1 MNNNSLINYN
11 NSKPDIGSYFEQ
23 GFNLFKQNISGFVI
37 ASILFWAVAI
47 FSYSILFG
55 PLFAGYML
63 FFVNTL
69 RKNNPKVFDIFE
81 GLYKLVPLIIAFY
94 FTSILIS
101 IGTFFLIIPGLIFIS
116 WFFFVNLLILDKNI
130 GVIEAMKLNKKMS
143 SDRGILNYMILNF
156 VLVLILTILGFLSF
170 GLGTILISPVVFAIY
185 AVAYEDAFGEQTD
198 GSDVSV

>member
-1 MNNNSLINYN
+1 MSNDIILYN
-11 NSKPDIGSYFEQ
+11 TSPPDIGNYFKD
-23 GFNLFKQNISGFVI
+23 GFTLFKESIGTFMI
-37 ASILFWAVAI
+37 ASILFWAISI
-47 FSYSILFG
+47 FSFSILFG

-69 RKNNPKVFDIFE
+69 RKNNPKVFDIFK

-116 WFFFVNLLILDKNI
+116 WFFFVELLILDKNI
-130 GVIEAMKLNKKMS
+130 GVIKAMKLNKKMS
-143 SDRGILNYMILNF
+143 SERGILNYMILNF
-156 VLVLILTILGFLSF
+156 VLVLILTILGSLSF

-185 AVAYEDAFGEQTD
+185 AVAYEDAFGEQI
-198 GSDVSV
+198 GESDVSG

>member
-1 MNNNSLINYN
+1 MNKNSLISYN
-11 NSKPDIGSYFEQ
+11 NSTPDIGSYFEQ
-23 GFNLFKQNISGFVI
+23 GLNLFKQNIAGFMIV
-37 ASILFWAVAI
+37 SILFWAVSI
-47 FSYSILFG
+47 FSFSILFG

-69 RKNNPKVFDIFE
+69 RENNPKPFDIFK

-101 IGTFFLIIPGLIFIS
+101 IGTFFLVIPGLIFIS
-116 WFFFVNLLILDKNI
+116 WFFFVELLILDKNI
-130 GVIEAMKLNKKMS
+130 GIFKAMKLNKKMS

-156 VLVLILTILGFLSF
+156 VLVLSLTLLGSLSF

-185 AVAYEDAFGEQTD
+185 AVAYEDSFGEQIGVND
-198 GSDVSV
+198 IE